1 MFRPRGAHLVGSV
14 PLDDTE
20 AAFRL
25 ATQKLG
31 IISVACLMARL
42 VRDRI
47 GSAGSR
53 VYSNRCLYSI
63 PRKWMWDM
71 FGEKNF
77 GYAAASDHRIF
88 TFRRWGM
95 AKRRS
100 RPMKYSNACDYPA
113 RSRLI

>member
-1 MFRPRGAHLVGSV
+1 MR
-14 PLDDTE
+14 
-20 AAFRL
+20 
-25 ATQKLG
+25 
-31 IISVACLMARL
+31 
-42 VRDRI
+42 
-47 GSAGSR
+47 
-53 VYSNRCLYSI
+53 
-63 PRKWMWDM
+63 DM

-88 TFRRWGM
+88 TFPRWGM